1 MKFVCSFLIKL
12 VSKIDVFAAGTQ
24 VVLKRIPG
32 MKKDTNIDLQPFVR
46 EETGEYNCPMTKVL
60 RIIGGKWKLLI
71 LNAILLECPKR
82 FGALRKKMP
91 DITQAT
97 LTAQLR
103 ELERDGII
111 LRTVYAESPP
121 RVEYELSELGLTLVP
136 IIQLLNE
143 WGNTYC
149 VKSADS

>member
-12 VSKIDVFAAGTQ
+12 VTKIDVFAAGTQ

-97 LTAQLR
+97 LTSQLR

>member
-1 MKFVCSFLIKL
+1 LVKL
-12 VSKIDVFAAGTQ
+12 ASKIEVFETGAQ
-24 VVLKRIPG
+24 VVLKKIPG
-32 MKKDTNIDLQPFVR
+32 MKKDTNIDLQPFVK

-82 FGALRKKMP
+82 FGALKKKMP

-97 LTAQLR
+97 LTTQLR

-121 RVEYELSELGLTLVP
+121 RVEYKLTELGLTLVP
-136 IIQLLNE
+136 IIELLNE

-149 VKSADS
+149 IHNKEGVL